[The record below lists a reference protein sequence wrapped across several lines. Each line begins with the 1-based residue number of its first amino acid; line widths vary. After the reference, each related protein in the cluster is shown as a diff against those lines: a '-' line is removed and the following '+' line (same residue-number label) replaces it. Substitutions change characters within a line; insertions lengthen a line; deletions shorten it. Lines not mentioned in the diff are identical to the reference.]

1 MPPQRHPQIYYGT
14 EVLWLPGIAKLG
26 HGEERV
32 SAARVPPEGRD
43 PLERKCLQEYPAC
56 SPGGNLPRRT
66 IRQTAPFPAPRRE
79 HVRIFQDPDDEC
91 VMVLI
96 NNGQQPVQVDWQRY
110 AEGLGKAQKGKEV
123 LSGMEITV
131 GQPVQVPAQ
140 TAIFF
145 TFAGI

>member
-1 MPPQRHPQIYYGT
+1 MYVY
-14 EVLWLPGIAKLG
+14 
-26 HGEERV
+26 
-32 SAARVPPEGRD
+32 
-43 PLERKCLQEYPAC
+43 
-56 SPGGNLPRRT
+56 
-66 IRQTAPFPAPRRE
+66 F
-79 HVRIFQDPDDEC
+79 RILDDEC